1 MNSNFNQEL
10 MQDFLEKIIQKRKER
25 AMIMASECGLLD
37 QVAKMTRSAISSF
50 QDKGLKVKSDR
61 GIVRWWLT
69 TTDAKVESYSS
80 AEIEVELG
88 FACSPAEMK
97 GKVRLTKKEVEIATE
112 LQKIWDYNMKY
123 GYFYDCEKF
132 RDLAAKL
139 SVLTHHLRC
148 YKVLT
153 YSFDLDNIY
162 RKENFLAK
170 HYNVGDLSDEP
181 YNMASTRDIVKL
193 SVLFAKT

>member
-10 MQDFLEKIIQKRKER
+10 MQDFLEKIIQARKER
-25 AMIMASECGLLD
+25 AMIIATEHGMLER
-37 QVAKMTRSAISSF
+37 VAKMIDNAISCF
-50 QDKGLKVKSDR
+50 QNMGLKVKSDR

-80 AEIEVELG
+80 AEIEVKLG

-97 GKVRLTKKEVEIATE
+97 GKVRLTKKEAEIAAE
-112 LQKIWDYNMKY
+112 LQKIWDKSVRY

-148 YKVLT
+148 YKVLM
-153 YSFDLDNIY
+153 YDFDLDNIY
-162 RKENFLAK
+162 LKENLLAK
-170 HYNVGDLSDEP
+170 HYNLGELSDEI
-181 YNMASTRDIVKL
+181 YNMASTRDLVRIK
-193 SVLFAKT
+193 VLFG

>member
-10 MQDFLEKIIQKRKER
+10 MQDFLEKIIQTRKER
-25 AMIMASECGLLD
+25 AMIIATEQGMLER
-37 QVAKMTRSAISSF
+37 VAQMIDNAISCF
-50 QDKGLKVKSDR
+50 QNMGLKVKS
-61 GIVRWWLT
+61 GKGTVRWWLT

-80 AEIEVELG
+80 AEIEVKLG

-97 GKVRLTKKEVEIATE
+97 GKVRLTKKEAEIAAE
-112 LQKIWDYNMKY
+112 LQKIWDKSVRY

-148 YKVLT
+148 YKVLM
-153 YSFDLDNIY
+153 YDFDLDNIY
-162 RKENFLAK
+162 LKENLLAK
-170 HYNVGDLSDEP
+170 HYNLGELSDDP
-181 YNMASTRDIVKL
+181 YNMASTRDLVRIK
-193 SVLFAKT
+193 VLFG

>member
-10 MQDFLEKIIQKRKER
+10 MQDYLEKIIQTRKER
-25 AMIMASECGLLD
+25 AMIIATEQGMLER
-37 QVAKMTRSAISSF
+37 VAQMIDNAISCF
-50 QDKGLKVKSDR
+50 QNMGLKVKS
-61 GIVRWWLT
+61 GKGTVRWWLT

-80 AEIEVELG
+80 AEIEVKLG

-97 GKVRLTKKEVEIATE
+97 GKVRLTKKEAEIAAE
-112 LQKIWDYNMKY
+112 LQKIWDKSVRY

-148 YKVLT
+148 YKVLM
-153 YSFDLDNIY
+153 YDFDLDNIY
-162 RKENFLAK
+162 LKENLLAK
-170 HYNVGDLSDEP
+170 HYNLGELSDEI
-181 YNMASTRDIVKL
+181 YNMASTRDLVRIK
-193 SVLFAKT
+193 VLFG

>member
-10 MQDFLEKIIQKRKER
+10 MQDFLEKIIQTRKER
-25 AMIMASECGLLD
+25 AMIIATEQGMLER
-37 QVAKMTRSAISSF
+37 VAKMIDNAISCF
-50 QDKGLKVKSDR
+50 QNMGLKVKS
-61 GIVRWWLT
+61 GKGTVRWWLT

-80 AEIEVELG
+80 AEIEVKLG

-97 GKVRLTKKEVEIATE
+97 GKVRLTKKEAEIAAE
-112 LQKIWDYNMKY
+112 LQKIWDKSVRY

-148 YKVLT
+148 YKVLM
-153 YSFDLDNIY
+153 YDFDLDNIY
-162 RKENFLAK
+162 LKENLLAK
-170 HYNVGDLSDEP
+170 HYNLGELSDDP
-181 YNMASTRDIVKL
+181 YNMASTRDLVRIK
-193 SVLFAKT
+193 VLFG

>member
-1 MNSNFNQEL
+1 
-10 MQDFLEKIIQKRKER
+10 MQDFLEKIIQTRKER
-25 AMIMASECGLLD
+25 AMIIATEQGMLER
-37 QVAKMTRSAISSF
+37 VAQMIDNAISCF
-50 QDKGLKVKSDR
+50 QNMGLKVKT
-61 GIVRWWLT
+61 GKGTVRWWLT

-80 AEIEVELG
+80 AEIEVKLG

-97 GKVRLTKKEVEIATE
+97 GKVRLTKKEAEIAAE
-112 LQKIWDYNMKY
+112 LQKIWDKSVRY

-153 YSFDLDNIY
+153 TANAPQISPAV
-162 RKENFLAK
+162 ET
-170 HYNVGDLSDEP
+170 
-181 YNMASTRDIVKL
+181 STPQP
-193 SVLFAKT
+193 SVAPQQETKAEEIDALPF